1 MFKSLAAE
9 LRGGIEVSCSSTRIW
24 SGGTVCERCSAV
36 ERPKAPAPM
45 MIMGG
50 DMFRLTVSAM
60 EMNWLRGVSR
70 AGLTYI
76 LDIDRRA
83 QARQLV
89 HTVYFSWLL

>member
-1 MFKSLAAE
+1 
-9 LRGGIEVSCSSTRIW
+9 
-24 SGGTVCERCSAV
+24 
-36 ERPKAPAPM
+36 
-45 MIMGG
+45 
-50 DMFRLTVSAM
+50 MFRLTVSAM